1 MLEIEDGGNGRMSL
15 ANFHQNAL
23 NGGWSK
29 EGADYLRDVGA
40 LDESDPQRPSVVIPN
55 YLGIRA
61 NCLATSSFY
70 KVCCIDECESLMM
83 QLENKIAAP
92 SGAPQKIL
100 SVISTTSSDTVDV
113 PRNLSETLLG
123 RLNDIAAQHGGKV
136 LLHGRLFAQ
145 WMHHAYPRECPYPQ
159 APSVSNVPQTPAEE
173 NAMGSYL
180 ASKEEIERNAIM
192 VGGGSSD
199 ASAAQELPWSDEEE
213 LGMVFEPTIGNRWW
227 MWNSIRNFAC
237 LALVLS
243 FLVDFRR
250 TSRKVS
256 FGLPLFGGGRALAE
270 QRNSYFV

>member
-40 LDESDPQRPSVVIPN
+40 LDESDPQRPTVVIPN

-100 SVISTTSSDTVDV
+100 SVISTTSSDTVDI

-123 RLNDIAAQHGGKV
+123 RLNDIAAQHGGNV
-136 LLHGRLFAQ
+136 PLHGRLFAQ
-145 WMHHAYPRECPYPQ
+145 WMHHAYPSECPYPFE
-159 APSVSNVPQTPAEE
+159 A
-173 NAMGSYL
+173 G
-180 ASKEEIERNAIM
+180 
-192 VGGGSSD
+192 
-199 ASAAQELPWSDEEE
+199 SAAPLAEAGANSEATEEE
-213 LGMVFEPTIGNRWW
+213 M
-227 MWNSIRNFAC
+227 
-237 LALVLS
+237 
-243 FLVDFRR
+243 
-250 TSRKVS
+250 
-256 FGLPLFGGGRALAE
+256 
-270 QRNSYFV
+270 QRHAADADVC